1 MKYQPKALALLNAA
15 DLKYLAAALML
26 IDHFGMIF
34 FPQLRVL
41 RMIGRLSMPIWAFFI
56 AQGALKTHSPG
67 KYALRLAIFALV
79 SEPCYD
85 LARFGQLWETSMQNV
100 GITLLLGLLTCYFA
114 TWMQKG
120 EIPVAGLP
128 AWLAKSAFTPVLCFL
143 LTAGVIVLSMFTRSD
158 YGVFGVLA
166 ILMFYLFGDN
176 LIGLFFSCAVPNFIH
191 WYSLLGSSL
200 NFSSFSAL
208 LTFLRRYS
216 MQISTQWM
224 AVFAFIP
231 LALYNGARGQA
242 PKWFFY
248 VFYPGHLLLF
258 GLMHLL
264 LIAL

>member
-34 FPQLRVL
+34 FPQLRAL

-128 AWLAKSAFTPVLCFL
+128 AWLAKSAFTPVLCIL

-231 LALYNGARGQA
+231 WRCTTARAGRRRNGFSM
-242 PKWFFY
+242 FFIRTSAF
-248 VFYPGHLLLF
+248 VR
-258 GLMHLL
+258 LMHLL